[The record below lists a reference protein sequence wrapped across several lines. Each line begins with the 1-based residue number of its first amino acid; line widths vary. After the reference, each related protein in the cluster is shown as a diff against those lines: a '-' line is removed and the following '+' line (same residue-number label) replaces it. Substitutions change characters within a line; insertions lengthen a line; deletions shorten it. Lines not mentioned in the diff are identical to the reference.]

1 MKESQMNKLNISAI
15 GAALMLLTIA
25 SSQAQ
30 VPAGPGG
37 LANAKPA
44 ALCGPGY
51 APTNISYVGGMVKSY
66 RCSKNIPDQR
76 PCNQNMN
83 KFDGNPQTVGN
94 TLKLSYTCALPE
106 G

>member
-1 MKESQMNKLNISAI
+1 MNKLNFAVT

-25 SSQAQ
+25 SSHAQ
-30 VPAGPGG
+30 TPAGPTG

-51 APTNISYVGGMVKSY
+51 TPTNISYAGGVVKSY
-66 RCSKNIPDQR
+66 KCSKSIPDQR

-83 KFDGNPQTVGN
+83 KFDSNPQAVGN